1 MIYIVVPT
9 YNREVICKKF
19 VAMLEKQ
26 TFQDYKL
33 ILVDHGKHKVDLY
46 ENEKIKVIK
55 SDVNGWAR
63 AVNVGLK
70 YILTISQ
77 NVDDI
82 VLVIN
87 DDVYLENNYLS
98 KIEECINEK
107 PNSIIGTCCINKKN
121 NKTLRVSIKIDKI
134 KAKNIYLY
142 KGIDFNSIPDGYLES
157 ELLTGKGVVIPVDVF
172 KCIGLYNEEKL
183 PHYKADHELIWRAKK
198 SGISVYVTNKLI
210 LYTYADQKRVKSTE
224 TYLENM
230 KKMFFSMTSTYNLK
244 DLVNYSFVSFDNIY
258 AIYYILL
265 NFFRYILFNTADY
278 FKAKRIEIESE

>member
-1 MIYIVVPT
+1 M
-9 YNREVICKKF
+9 
-19 VAMLEKQ
+19 
-26 TFQDYKL
+26 
-33 ILVDHGKHKVDLY
+33 
-46 ENEKIKVIK
+46 
-55 SDVNGWAR
+55 
-63 AVNVGLK
+63 
-70 YILTISQ
+70 
-77 NVDDI
+77 
-82 VLVIN
+82 
-87 DDVYLENNYLS
+87 
-98 KIEECINEK
+98 
-107 PNSIIGTCCINKKN
+107 
-121 NKTLRVSIKIDKI
+121 
-134 KAKNIYLY
+134 
-142 KGIDFNSIPDGYLES
+142 
-157 ELLTGKGVVIPVDVF
+157 LTGKGVVIPVDVF